1 MYRRSFAPSA
11 PAPRVFCFS
20 VQAEAEPGI
29 MPRVLELFAKRNL
42 VPSRWVSDLSGTS
55 RPGARRELS
64 IDLQV
69 EGLTPALSDY
79 IAQCLRQ
86 IPGVTAVLTSEKGRV
101 ATVATTPQSSPLGL
115 TRGSID
121 ERVSDH
127 DGLPG
132 QARQ

>member
-1 MYRRSFAPSA
+1 MYRHSFARPGA
-11 PAPRVFCFS
+11 LAPRVFCFS

-29 MPRVLELFAKRNL
+29 MPRVLELFAKRGL
-42 VPSRWVSDLSGTS
+42 VPSRWVSDLSAPA

-69 EGLTPALSDY
+69 EDLTPALTGY

-101 ATVATTPQSSPLGL
+101 IAAAS
-115 TRGSID
+115 R
-121 ERVSDH
+121 
-127 DGLPG
+127 
-132 QARQ
+132 